1 MARPK
6 IDYGKAYKEIK
17 VKLDFVQSMHG
28 DLVLEYEKL
37 DNEFSKAVKEGKR
50 MREMLYEQRGII
62 GFLEAKLEKL
72 KDGSPV

>member
-62 GFLEAKLEKL
+62 GFLEAKLKKL